1 MAAKHLPRPPADLG
15 DEGRRLWR
23 EILKDADDQGLTLD
37 ARELVW
43 LRSAGKLTDRIADLE
58 LAMANQPLV
67 VPGHAKQ
74 PVSHPLLTEIRQYY
88 GLLAQ
93 TLGRLRLDVAEDKAG
108 NLVGGNR
115 FRSAALTRWAGGG

>member
-1 MAAKHLPRPPADLG
+1 MGAKHLPRPPADLG

-43 LRSAGKLTDRIADLE
+43 LRSAGKMTDRIADLE
-58 LAMANQPLV
+58 LAMAAQPLV

-93 TLGRLRLDVAEDKAG
+93 TLGRLRLDVVEDKAG
-108 NLVGGNR
+108 SLVGGNR
-115 FRSAALTRWAGGG
+115 FRSAALARWAGR